1 MDVREKLVEI
11 LKQAPFEGKVLDE
24 WWWEE
29 KIKRIADHLI
39 SNGVTVQD
47 GKPLDA
53 FLHPVD
59 TYKGLKAKY
68 LVFKADMEERVG
80 NCFVLRPDKDPAA
93 VEAIR
98 AYASATDNET
108 LAEDIY
114 NWVGKSEPVQ
124 EWVSAKDRLPE
135 IPEGWAETPEP
146 VLYMMKNTKTIYAGY
161 YGEGG
166 VWKDKYFRQYADSRN
181 GVDVDD
187 VLCWMYQH
195 DLPQPPK
202 GE

>member
-1 MDVREKLVEI
+1 MDVREKLVELI
-11 LKQAPFEGKVLDE
+11 KDGIRKGLRAKGDDRLDYSFEDV
-24 WWWEE
+24 
-29 KIKRIADHLI
+29 ADHLI
-39 SNGVTVQD
+39 RNGVTVQ
-47 GKPLDA
+47 
-53 FLHPVD
+53 
-59 TYKGLKAKY
+59 
-68 LVFKADMEERVG
+68 
-80 NCFVLRPDKDPAA
+80 
-93 VEAIR
+93 
-98 AYASATDNET
+98 
-108 LAEDIY
+108 
-114 NWVGKSEPVQ
+114 
-124 EWVSAKDRLPE
+124 EWISVKDRLPE
-135 IPEGWAETPEP
+135 IPEGWRETPEP

>member
-1 MDVREKLVEI
+1 MDVREKLVELLAKYFDI
-11 LKQAPFEGKVLDE
+11 GDSYAYNLTRVKSAFACGTMRFDDFEEFDE
-24 WWWEE
+24 ETVAD
-29 KIKRIADHLI
+29 IADYLI
-39 SNGVTVQD
+39 SNGVTVQEWIS
-47 GKPLDA
+47 
-53 FLHPVD
+53 VD
-59 TYKGLKAKY
+59 
-68 LVFKADMEERVG
+68 
-80 NCFVLRPDKDPAA
+80 N
-93 VEAIR
+93 
-98 AYASATDNET
+98 
-108 LAEDIY
+108 
-114 NWVGKSEPVQ
+114 
-124 EWVSAKDRLPE
+124 RLPE
-135 IPEGWAETPEP
+135 IPEGYAESPEP

>member
-1 MDVREKLVEI
+1 MNGGTEMDVREKLVGLVKRAIIDWEHGD
-11 LKQAPFEGKVLDE
+11 ASE
-24 WWWEE
+24 W
-29 KIKRIADHLI
+29 IADHLI
-39 SNGVTVQD
+39 SNGVTVQ
-47 GKPLDA
+47 KW
-53 FLHPVD
+53 FSVD
-59 TYKGLKAKY
+59 
-68 LVFKADMEERVG
+68 
-80 NCFVLRPDKDPAA
+80 
-93 VEAIR
+93 
-98 AYASATDNET
+98 
-108 LAEDIY
+108 
-114 NWVGKSEPVQ
+114 
-124 EWVSAKDRLPE
+124 DRLPE
-135 IPEGWAETPEP
+135 IPEGYAESPEP

>member
-1 MDVREKLVEI
+1 MNGGTEMDVREKLVELI
-11 LKQAPFEGKVLDE
+11 GSCAI
-24 WWWEE
+24 EE
-29 KIKRIADHLI
+29 SITIEPVAESRLVDFLVNH
-39 SNGVTVQD
+39 GVTVQ
-47 GKPLDA
+47 
-53 FLHPVD
+53 
-59 TYKGLKAKY
+59 
-68 LVFKADMEERVG
+68 
-80 NCFVLRPDKDPAA
+80 
-93 VEAIR
+93 
-98 AYASATDNET
+98 
-108 LAEDIY
+108 
-114 NWVGKSEPVQ
+114 
-124 EWVSAKDRLPE
+124 EWISVKNRLPE

-181 GVDVDD
+181 GVDADD